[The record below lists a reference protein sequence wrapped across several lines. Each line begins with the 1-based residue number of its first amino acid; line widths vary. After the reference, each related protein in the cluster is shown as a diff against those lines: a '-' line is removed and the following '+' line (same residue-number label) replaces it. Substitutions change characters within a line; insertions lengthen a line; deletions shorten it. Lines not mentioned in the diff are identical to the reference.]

1 MKHSLSQP
9 SAALSARLVSQV
21 SFKER
26 FPAGRLKPPVGLM
39 PGNVRSL
46 SDLHLL
52 LAPDD
57 ASLPGIN
64 LTALPAWIESS
75 FGDNELAEAI
85 RAAADAAPNYA
96 ESCLAVYDVVGW
108 RLEQARMFQKE
119 AEV

>member
-1 MKHSLSQP
+1 M
-9 SAALSARLVSQV
+9 SQV

-46 SDLHLL
+46 SELHLL

-64 LTALPAWIESS
+64 LTALPAWIETS
-75 FGDNELAEAI
+75 FGDSELAEAI
-85 RAAADAAPNYA
+85 RAVADASPNYV
-96 ESCLAVYDVVGW
+96 ESCLGVYEIVGY
-108 RLEQARMFQKE
+108 RLEQARTFQKE